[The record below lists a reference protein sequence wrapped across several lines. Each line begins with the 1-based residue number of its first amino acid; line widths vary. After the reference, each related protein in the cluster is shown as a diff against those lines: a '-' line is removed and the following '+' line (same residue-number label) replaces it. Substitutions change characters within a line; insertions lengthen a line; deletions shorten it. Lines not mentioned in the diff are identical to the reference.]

1 MLLMVRAWIRLS
13 TTLKNADAE
22 TLSLSPIS
30 APCHP
35 IVAVAELKKKAG
47 TVACSFPGA
56 WQIKKHF
63 YPAVGPHLHL
73 CRTHLFTVLF

>member
-1 MLLMVRAWIRLS
+1 MPML
-13 TTLKNADAE
+13 K
-22 TLSLSPIS
+22 LSLLFL
-30 APCHP
+30 APRHP
-35 IVAVAELKKKAG
+35 IVAVALLKKKAS

-63 YPAVGPHLHL
+63 YPVVGPHLHL

>member
-1 MLLMVRAWIRLS
+1 
-13 TTLKNADAE
+13 LKNADAE
-22 TLSLSPIS
+22 TLSPIS

-35 IVAVAELKKKAG
+35 IVAVAELKKVG
-47 TVACSFPGA
+47 TMACSFPGA